1 MWLLTDSQ
9 SYFQYYSTYIA
20 VKLFIDTLVQHVL
33 GTMQRSINVVLNRV
47 FFVLFLNLLKFY
59 IQPFAKNKQQ

>member
-33 GTMQRSINVVLNRV
+33 GTMQRSINVVLNRG
-47 FFVLFLNLLKFY
+47 FCLFLNLLKFY